1 MLGPAASLPFGP
13 MDGRLVKHPF
23 SASGYYYAEAIEV
36 ALRRLSKHRRLR
48 IFSNRL
54 CCWRHTVDPL
64 KNISQVSFAH
74 AQRGDANRPKRTAGK
89 QGNWYPTREP
99 EPCTGP
105 TTSYRRLQYVTHEG
119 SS

>member
-1 MLGPAASLPFGP
+1 MLGPAALLASGP
-13 MDGRLVKHPF
+13 IGDRWVKHLF
-23 SASGYYYAEAIEV
+23 SASGYYYAEAIEI

-48 IFSNRL
+48 IFPNRL

-74 AQRGDANRPKRTAGK
+74 AQRGDANRPKRTA
-89 QGNWYPTREP
+89 R
-99 EPCTGP
+99 TGTP
-105 TTSYRRLQYVTHEG
+105 PVNQSRVLGQQLHDRRLQYVTYEG